1 MVMESA
7 LASDPSPVSEE
18 TLTRLAT
25 LVSEKAEN
33 AARFVVGIAGPPAS
47 GKSTL
52 AAALVERLGARA
64 ALVPMDGYHFDDV
77 VLKAKGLSHCKGA
90 PETFDFAGF
99 ASLLKRIRA
108 NEPEIAV
115 PVFDRSMELARAG
128 AALVTPETP
137 IVVVEGNYLLLD
149 EEPWRDLGSLFDLT
163 VFLDVERDELE
174 RRMVERWRFH
184 GREEAAARHWIATN
198 DMPNIDRVRAIR
210 RPADLVV

>member
-1 MVMESA
+1 MERF
-7 LASDPSPVSEE
+7 LASDTSPVCEDV
-18 TLTRLAT
+18 LTRLAAA
-25 LVSEKAEN
+25 VAQKAGD
-33 AARFVVGIAGPPAS
+33 APRFLVGIAGPPAS

-52 AAALVERLGARA
+52 AEALVERLGRRA

-90 PETFDFAGF
+90 PETFDHAGF
-99 ASLLKRIRA
+99 ASLLRRIRA

-149 EEPWRDLGSLFDLT
+149 EDPWRDLGALFDMT
-163 VFLDVERDELE
+163 VFLDVARDELE

-184 GREEAAARHWIATN
+184 GREEAAARHWIDTN
-198 DMPNIDRVRAIR
+198 DMPNIDRVRAKR
-210 RPADLVV
+210 RPADWVI